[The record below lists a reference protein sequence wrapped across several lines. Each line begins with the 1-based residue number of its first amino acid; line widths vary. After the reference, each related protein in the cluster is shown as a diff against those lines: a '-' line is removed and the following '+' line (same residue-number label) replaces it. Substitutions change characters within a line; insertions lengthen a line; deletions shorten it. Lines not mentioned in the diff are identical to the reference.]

1 MKIGLTGATGFIG
14 GRVKA
19 LCERHGHEVVS
30 FSRQPAKEARLWSE
44 TPDVNGLDA
53 VVNLAGEPSMGLW
66 TRAKKQ
72 RIRESRVHGTRNLVQ
87 AMARTKGGARILVN
101 ASAVGFY
108 GDTGETMVDED
119 SPTGDG
125 FLAEVCKTWEAEAM
139 KASESGIRVVCIR
152 TGFVLGRG
160 GALKLMAPVFRA
172 ALGGRLGSGRQ
183 WMSGIHVDDVAGI
196 VRWALET
203 DSVRGPVNAV
213 LPEPFRNEDFTKEF
227 ARAVHRPAILP
238 VPALALRLGLGEMA
252 DFMLE
257 SVRVRP
263 ARALAQGYVFQF
275 ASLPAALQDALG

>member
-1 MKIGLTGATGFIG
+1 MKIGLSGATGFIG

-19 LCERHGHEVVS
+19 LCERHGHEVVP
-30 FSRQPAKEARLWSE
+30 FSRRPAEGARLWNDV
-44 TPDVNGLDA
+44 PDVSGLDA
-53 VVNLAGEPSMGLW
+53 MVNLAGEPIMGLW

-87 AMARTKGGARILVN
+87 AMTHTRDEPRILIN

-108 GDTGETMVDED
+108 GETGETLVDES
-119 SPTGDG
+119 SPAGDG
-125 FLAEVCKTWEAEAM
+125 FLAEVCEAWEAEAM
-139 KASESGIRVVCIR
+139 RAGDSGIRVVCIR

-196 VRWALET
+196 VRWAVET
-203 DSVRGPVNAV
+203 DAVRGPVNAV
-213 LPEPFRNEDFTKEF
+213 LPEPFRNEDFTREF
-227 ARAVHRPAILP
+227 ARAAHRPACLP
-238 VPALALRLGLGEMA
+238 VPAFALRLGLGEMA

-263 ARALAQGYVFQF
+263 ARALSEGYVFQF

>member
-1 MKIGLTGATGFIG
+1 
-14 GRVKA
+14 
-19 LCERHGHEVVS
+19 
-30 FSRQPAKEARLWSE
+30 
-44 TPDVNGLDA
+44 
-53 VVNLAGEPSMGLW
+53 
-66 TRAKKQ
+66 
-72 RIRESRVHGTRNLVQ
+72 
-87 AMARTKGGARILVN
+87 
-101 ASAVGFY
+101 
-108 GDTGETMVDED
+108 
-119 SPTGDG
+119 
-125 FLAEVCKTWEAEAM
+125 M